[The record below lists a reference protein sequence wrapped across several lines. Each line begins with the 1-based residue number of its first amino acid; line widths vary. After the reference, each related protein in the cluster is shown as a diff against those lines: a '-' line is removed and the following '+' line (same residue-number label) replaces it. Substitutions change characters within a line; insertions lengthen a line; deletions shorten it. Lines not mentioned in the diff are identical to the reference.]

1 MRALRAK
8 ANVDTSQSFVLICFE
23 YWPDRD
29 DNKNYIVKVKDT

>member
-8 ANVDTSQSFVLICFE
+8 ANGDTSQSFVLICFE

-29 DNKNYIVKVKDT
+29 DNNNYIVKVKDT